1 MLDITPP
8 PVIGTTV
15 LCIVPEPVSDTSDQD
30 APPDPVVLIAV
41 PDIVAVV
48 VSSTS
53 LNVNIETP
61 PLAAVKELPIIVG
74 ANPKDMLFTDKE
86 ELVPGITG
94 FNDGSAEFT
103 DKVALVVEGVAR
115 AVPVTD

>member
-1 MLDITPP
+1 MLTSLLIT
-8 PVIGTTV
+8 
-15 LCIVPEPVSDTSDQD
+15 VP
-30 APPDPVVLIAV
+30 APVVLTEV
-41 PDIVAVV
+41 NGIVAVV

-74 ANPKDMLFTDKE
+74 ANPKEILFTDKV
-86 ELVPGITG
+86 ELFPVIVG
-94 FNDGSAEFT
+94 FRVAATEPT
-103 DKVALVVEGVAR
+103 DKLALVVEGVAR